1 MRACAALLAWSI
13 AVGALAQG
21 STVRVEG
28 IAAIVGA
35 NTPRADAKVILRS
48 DVDFRARLRLIR
60 EAPGQPHLGELP
72 RGLLRATLDEL
83 IGEALIAREA
93 ERVQVATPTSADI
106 RRERE
111 RLEQLAGGAESF
123 AALVRALGSSERE
136 LEAMSRQRALVS
148 VFLEANLEGA
158 ATVSDAR
165 IDAVFASGEHP
176 FLGQELEDV
185 RGAMRVWLTR
195 EALDAAVTR
204 WIQVL
209 RERTRVRELAGY

>member
-1 MRACAALLAWSI
+1 MRAWF
-13 AVGALAQG
+13 ALALALSVPAFAQDAM
-21 STVRVEG
+21 RADG

-35 NTPRADAKVILRS
+35 NTPRADAKVILHS

-60 EAPGQPHLGELP
+60 EAPGQPHLGALP

-93 ERVQVATPTSADI
+93 ERVQVASPTPNDI
-106 RRERE
+106 RREQR
-111 RLEQLAGGAESF
+111 RLEQLAGGADSLQ
-123 AALVRALGSSERE
+123 ALVRALGATEGE
-136 LEAMSRQRALVS
+136 LEAMVQQRALVS

-165 IDAVFASGEHP
+165 IEAVFESGEHP
-176 FLGQELEDV
+176 FLGQALDDV

-195 EALDAAVTR
+195 QALDQAVTR

-209 RERTRVRELAGY
+209 RERTRVREMASY

>member
-1 MRACAALLAWSI
+1 MRAGL
-13 AVGALAQG
+13 ALALASLTFVPTFAQDAM
-21 STVRVEG
+21 RADG

-35 NTPRADAKVILRS
+35 NTPRADAKIILHS

-60 EAPGQPHLGELP
+60 EAPGQPHLGALP

-93 ERVQVATPTSADI
+93 ERVQVASPTPNDI
-106 RRERE
+106 RRERR
-111 RLEQLAGGAESF
+111 RLEQLAGGAESLRT
-123 AALVRALGSSERE
+123 LVNALGATEAE
-136 LEAMSRQRALVS
+136 LEAMVEQRALVS

-165 IDAVFASGEHP
+165 IEAVFESGEHP
-176 FLGQELEDV
+176 FLGQSLDDV

-195 EALDAAVTR
+195 QALDQAVTR

-209 RERTRVRELAGY
+209 RERTRVREMATY